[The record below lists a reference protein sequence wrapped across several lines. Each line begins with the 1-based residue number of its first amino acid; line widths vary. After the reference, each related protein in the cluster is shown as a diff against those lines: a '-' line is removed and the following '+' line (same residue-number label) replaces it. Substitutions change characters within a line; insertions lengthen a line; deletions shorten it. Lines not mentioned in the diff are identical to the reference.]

1 MSKKIFLA
9 LMIGLISSNSLYAM
23 AEDVEETFAPT
34 KTVKIKDGFW
44 AHVYVTHNAVRA
56 KAEASVTID
65 ANEKS
70 QRIPIESI
78 RLDLDIGGRPLSK
91 TVHNTGHIDLR
102 FNGTSHH
109 HATAH
114 AWFTNPDFGTFG
126 PVTNVA
132 KLIEEAKLTEDLGQL

>member
-9 LMIGLISSNSLYAM
+9 LTLVLISSNGLYAM
-23 AEDVEETFAPT
+23 SEEGGETFSPT
-34 KTVKIKDGFW
+34 KTVKIKDGVW

-56 KAEASVTID
+56 KAKASVTID

-70 QRIPIESI
+70 QGVPIESI
-78 RLDLDIGGRPLSK
+78 YLELDIGGRPLSQ
-91 TVHNTGHIDLR
+91 TVHNTDSNHLR
-102 FNGTSHH
+102 FLGSSKH
-109 HATAH
+109 HATAR

-132 KLIEEAKLTEDLGQL
+132 KIIEEVIEEAKIAD